1 MEGVWMKGRKMWLA
15 HWLEDR
21 RLRRLLASLDNDE
34 NSLVLDI
41 VKGKM
46 IASCGAGVRNRI

>member
-1 MEGVWMKGRKMWLA
+1 MKSRKMWLA
-15 HWLEDR
+15 NWLEDR
-21 RLRRLLASLDNDE
+21 RLRRHLASLDNDE

-46 IASCGAGVRNRI
+46 IVSCGAGVGNRI

>member
-1 MEGVWMKGRKMWLA
+1 MKGRKMWLA